1 MERKRR
7 LRNVV
12 LAIIGVVALVT
23 IIGGVR
29 LGPSG
34 WDVAPEIKTYADTKL
49 VRLDAEKLRAIIQ
62 QNSGKPTLFFVYA
75 SWCPYCKK
83 QFPII
88 QAIQARYP
96 EEKLGVAFISIDS
109 DPYEL
114 SKFLMGTFPEGRF
127 TPYHIPDATRQEV
140 DHALAQYGFTPE
152 GAVPHLMVLDGE
164 GKAAGEFKGL
174 TSVATLRQPILKAL
188 ETSEK

>member
-12 LAIIGVVALVT
+12 LAIIGIVALIT
-23 IIGGVR
+23 IIGGIR

-34 WDVAPEIKTYADTKL
+34 WDVAPEVRTYADTKL
-49 VRLDAEKLRAIIQ
+49 VELNAEKLRAIIQ
-62 QNSGKPTLFFVYA
+62 QNSGKPTLLFIYA

-83 QFPII
+83 QFPIV

-96 EEKLGVAFISIDS
+96 AEKLGVAFISIDG

-114 SKFLMGTFPEGRF
+114 SAFLMETYSEAPF
-127 TPYHIPDATRQEV
+127 TPYHVSDANRPEV
-140 DHALAQYGFTPE
+140 DEVLAQYGFAPE
-152 GAVPHLMVLDGE
+152 GAVPHLMILDGQ

-174 TSVATLRQPILKAL
+174 TSVAILRKPILEAI
-188 ETSEK
+188 ESNN